1 MSAAQSWRAAA
12 CLKVCNWLHDVA
24 SCLLK
29 VEQYQ
34 RCQYL
39 RVDRLDPLHVVG
51 HLDGNDVEIDDHGF
65 LTQSHKDALEHL
77 VTAGIDLLV
86 DDVGRHIDA
95 IAGTGFSHVCE
106 VLAHARTPPF
116 AVPRFHGA
124 GPPPSNAGRD
134 RPPAHRQNPIEG
146 HLELTIRRLGER
158 LHKIDP
164 PGS

>member
-1 MSAAQSWRAAA
+1 M
-12 CLKVCNWLHDVA
+12 
-24 SCLLK
+24 
-29 VEQYQ
+29 
-34 RCQYL
+34 
-39 RVDRLDPLHVVG
+39 DRLDPLHVVG

-77 VTAGIDLLV
+77 VTAGIDLLM
-86 DDVGRHIDA
+86 DDAGRHIDA
-95 IAGTGFSHVCE
+95 IVGTGFSHLCE
-106 VLAHARTPPF
+106 VLTPAHARTPPF
-116 AVPRFHGA
+116 AVPRLHGA